1 MTLTEISSCRLFSQ
15 KIASTEFASAK
26 EVVGWMGAMQAQD
39 FAMAKWAVGLRLL
52 YPTNLKIETALNKGE
67 IIRTHLMR
75 PTWHFV
81 ASDDIYWLLDL
92 TANKIKSSM
101 KSRDKELEL
110 SEAIYTKCNNI
121 IWQLLDGGIH
131 LSREELAIAFNSANM
146 ILALLNA
153 MANSSRDKWM
163 PPSSNCQMILLHFVY
178 MASESSSSLSLDFI
192 DDLIL
197 FAVRSSNQ

>member
-81 ASDDIYWLLDL
+81 ASDDIYRNFKLPF
-92 TANKIKSSM
+92 IQ
-101 KSRDKELEL
+101 
-110 SEAIYTKCNNI
+110 SE
-121 IWQLLDGGIH
+121 
-131 LSREELAIAFNSANM
+131 
-146 ILALLNA
+146 
-153 MANSSRDKWM
+153 
-163 PPSSNCQMILLHFVY
+163 NCINR
-178 MASESSSSLSLDFI
+178 
-192 DDLIL
+192 IL
-197 FAVRSSNQ
+197 FSQRSCKMDGSDAGTGFRNGKMGCVCSSFKFNQCKD